1 MRTGLSKMAG
11 LAFEQP
17 FKRSNKNGPRTWPA
31 LLDSRHLPCISCVS
45 PNCGG
50 CETFMWTSLRQADG
64 TSSRSHVSTALPDP
78 RRMAASAQDLIRR
91 AMPRTF
97 SIEHLI
103 FAIAVVSLS
112 WFGFN
117 AFSTTRE
124 EAALTSELEQLR
136 VAASSSPVS
145 EPGPPALT
153 ARLVPGAVIGRIDVP
168 RLKFSA
174 LAREGSDVRTLRTG
188 VGHVPETAMPG
199 EAGNA
204 TFAGYRDT
212 IFRSLE
218 GLRNNDEIVVTTTT
232 GTYSYIVTATRVIAA
247 NDTLTLPANRGNTL
261 TLVTSYPFDYIGVA
275 PERFIVRAEPVA
287 PARRQ

>member
-1 MRTGLSKMAG
+1 MA
-11 LAFEQP
+11 
-17 FKRSNKNGPRTWPA
+17 
-31 LLDSRHLPCISCVS
+31 V
-45 PNCGG
+45 
-50 CETFMWTSLRQADG
+50 
-64 TSSRSHVSTALPDP
+64 
-78 RRMAASAQDLIRR
+78 SAQDVIRR
-91 AMPRTF
+91 AIPRTY

-103 FAIAVVSLS
+103 LAIAAVSLG
-112 WFGFN
+112 WLGFSS
-117 AFSTTRE
+117 FSAARE

-136 VAASSSPVS
+136 IAASSSPAT

-153 ARLVPGAVIGRIDVP
+153 ARLAPGSVIGRIDVP

-212 IFRSLE
+212 IFRNLE
-218 GLRNNDEIVVTTTT
+218 GLRNGDEIVVTTTT
-232 GTYSYIVTATRVIAA
+232 GTYNYIVTATRVIAA
-247 NDTLTLPANRGNTL
+247 NDTLALPPNHGDTL